1 MKRNS
6 GSVLILVLG
15 LILLFLLS
23 CYLFRQNIIY
33 RTQNRELILQNDSLI
48 AVTIELKR
56 KIAVPERNT
65 VQNSQ
70 LQYRK

>member
-1 MKRNS
+1 MKRSS

-15 LILLFLLS
+15 LILLFLLN
-23 CYLFRQNIIY
+23 CYLFRQNIVY
-33 RTQNRELILQNDSLI
+33 RTQNRALILQNDSLI

-56 KIAVPERNT
+56 KITVPERNT
-65 VQNSQ
+65 VQKSQ